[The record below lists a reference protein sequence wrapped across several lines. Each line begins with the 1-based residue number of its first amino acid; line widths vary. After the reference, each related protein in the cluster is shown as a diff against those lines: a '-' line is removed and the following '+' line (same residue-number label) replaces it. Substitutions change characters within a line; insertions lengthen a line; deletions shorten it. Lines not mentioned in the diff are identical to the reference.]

1 MSLDCTR
8 NTFGIRILQTAR
20 RPLGDWSSALPFFR
34 GIDRSARPVP
44 FVRIGAR
51 KVGNALLSNRPPSS
65 LRLSPDFEDAI
76 RAIPGVRAA
85 SVVTD
90 AHGVPTEVHVVTGD
104 EKAAKQFV
112 RDIQS
117 VAMASF
123 DFELD
128 HRVVSIVQLPTVGP
142 HTLSAVAGDERPAVE
157 DPEAQVEADLPRRA
171 VLTAIDLTNRES
183 TSDAKVTLTL
193 DDLELTGM
201 ASGPKSIA
209 QRPRLVAE
217 ATLRAVGE
225 LLGWSCHVDSAQMV
239 SAGNS
244 SVAVTTISAAI
255 PRLGNQVFSG
265 SAVVRD
271 DESDAVARSVLAAV
285 NRHISN

>member
-1 MSLDCTR
+1 MRRLLKPLLR
-8 NTFGIRILQTAR
+8 TAR
-20 RPLGDWSSALPFFR
+20 QPRGDWSSALRFFPGTERPFR
-34 GIDRSARPVP
+34 STGIGHV
-44 FVRIGAR
+44 GGR
-51 KVGNALLSNRPPSS
+51 KAGFSLLSNRPPVS

-90 AHGVPTEVHVVTGD
+90 ASGAPTEVHVVTGD

-123 DFELD
+123 DLELD

-142 HTLSAVAGDERPAVE
+142 QTLTAVAGDARPVSGEVAGDTE
-157 DPEAQVEADLPRRA
+157 DTEQARRA
-171 VLTAIDLTNRES
+171 VLSAIDLNNRES
-183 TSDAKVTLTL
+183 TTDARVTLTL
-193 DDLELTGM
+193 GDLELTGL

-209 QRPRLVAE
+209 NRPKLVAE
-217 ATLRAVGE
+217 ATLRACGE
-225 LLGWSCHVDSAQMV
+225 LLGWSSHVDSAQLI
-239 SAGNS
+239 SAGTHQI
-244 SVAVTTISAAI
+244 AVTTISAAI
-255 PRLGNQVFSG
+255 PRLGTQIFSG

-285 NRHISN
+285 NRHISG